1 MPKVIWMP
9 LLVALSTMIVLY
21 GIGNLLHIGL
31 LRFSFSWN
39 EPLEKGLFF
48 SMDIA
53 VLPFVVGIL
62 AGFLMERRLRRR
74 M

>member
-9 LLVALSTMIVLY
+9 LLVALSTMIALY

-39 EPLEKGLFF
+39 EPLEEGFFF

-53 VLPFVVGIL
+53 VLPFVIGIL
-62 AGFLMERRLRRR
+62 AGFLMERKLR
-74 M
+74 